1 MEQQPY
7 SFMLGDLWDQALAY
21 NNLPTGSPCRFGACS
36 YSNSC
41 KIFTISDFWAKCM
54 FSSHVTPKSLK
65 LEAYSQSKAMTVS
78 SLTLWGLCFLL
89 SLPRHSHFPFSL
101 ASNSSLVQFS
111 HSVMSDSLLHHKL
124 QHARPPCPSPT
135 PGVYPNPCPLSQWCH
150 PTILSSVI
158 PFSCPQS
165 FPPSGSFPMSQLF
178 TSRGQSI
185 GISASTSDFQWTPRT
200 DLL

>member
-135 PGVYPNPCPLSQWCH
+135 PGVHLSLSPCYSECAPWSQN
-150 PTILSSVI
+150 
-158 PFSCPQS
+158 
-165 FPPSGSFPMSQLF
+165 
-178 TSRGQSI
+178 I
-185 GISASTSDFQWTPRT
+185 GIIWKMISSFHYKCKTYRIIISILTRPLVREA
-200 DLL
+200 LL